1 MFERRKRNWNIT
13 GTQTS
18 NQQEGATHGINWGN
32 EHHVNND
39 WVPDKSEGAEM
50 EDGWEEE
57 DADLFVPAVES
68 RSRRN
73 PKGQSRQGFSEH
85 ETSKITEI
93 AHTSPFYPS
102 LKKRP
107 DFQEQ
112 HKKLTIYVTRD
123 LMETMEKLK
132 KDRYIQSYSWLVS
145 EAIHLYLS
153 RTENQVE

>member
-1 MFERRKRNWNIT
+1 MFERRKRNWNFT

-39 WVPDKSEGAEM
+39 WVPDKSEGTEM

-73 PKGQSRQGFSEH
+73 PKGQSRQGFSER
-85 ETSKITEI
+85 ELPKIAEI
-93 AHTSPFYPS
+93 AHTSPSNPE
-102 LKKRP
+102 LQKRP

-112 HKKLTIYVTRD
+112 HKKLTIYVNRD
-123 LMETMEKLK
+123 LMDTMEKLK
-132 KDRYIQSYSWLVS
+132 KDRYIQSYSWLVA
-145 EAIHLYLS
+145 EAVRYYLS
-153 RTENQVE
+153 KQERK